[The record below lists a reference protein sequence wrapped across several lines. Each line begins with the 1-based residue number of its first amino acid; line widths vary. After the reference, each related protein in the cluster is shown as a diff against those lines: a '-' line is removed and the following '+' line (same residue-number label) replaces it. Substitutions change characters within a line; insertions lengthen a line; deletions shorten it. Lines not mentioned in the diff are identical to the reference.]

1 MYNLFEYLY
10 IYKSFLQIDYMVFLL
25 IIYLI
30 DIKLFVYQDI
40 YIRCSTS
47 PVLSLAPQQ
56 DNAAPRAVVHL
67 SAPGDRLM
75 SWTSEPCWFSL
86 KNGGV
91 SAGKRW
97 ENPIKKIG
105 KPGKIQ

>member
-1 MYNLFEYLY
+1 MICIIYLNIY
-10 IYKSFLQIDYMVFLL
+10 IYISFLQIDYMVFLL

-97 ENPIKKIG
+97 
-105 KPGKIQ
+105 